1 MPSENISNAIK
12 SLAEGKF
19 ILLFDREG
27 REEEVDLV
35 KLAEMVKPEDVFTL
49 RRDAGGLICVAMHPE
64 IWHRWELPFLHELFQ
79 SCYCNYGVLEAMIP
93 NDIPYDEKSA
103 FSVTIN
109 HRKTFTGITDKD
121 RALTI
126 RELGL
131 LGKKTYYDKSDN
143 NWKEELGKNFRSPGH
158 VHLLL
163 ATDGLLK
170 KRQGHTEL
178 TVSLAE
184 IGSLNPVL
192 VLCEMLDGKT
202 SRALSVNEA
211 KKYAQKNNM
220 VYVSGVEIMDE
231 YFKRTEHD

>member
-1 MPSENISNAIK
+1 MPSKNISDAIK
-12 SLAEGKF
+12 SLSEGRF
-19 ILLFDREG
+19 ILIYDREG

-35 KLAEMVKPEDVFTL
+35 KLAETVRPEDVFRM
-49 RRDAGGLICVAMHPE
+49 RRDAGGLICVAVHPE

-79 SCYCNYGVLEAMIP
+79 SCYGNYGVLEALIP

-109 HRKTFTGITDKD
+109 HRKTFTGVTDKD

-131 LGKKTYYDKSDN
+131 LGKSTYFGNSDN
-143 NWKEELGKNFRSPGH
+143 NWKEELGRNFRSPGH

-163 ATDGLLK
+163 ATDGLLR

-184 IGSLNPVL
+184 IGSLNPVT

-202 SRALSVNEA
+202 GKALSVNEA
-211 KKYAQKNNM
+211 KSYAKKHDL
-220 VYVSGVEIMDE
+220 VYVSGAEIMEE
-231 YFKRTEHD
+231 YFKRAEHG

>member
-1 MPSENISNAIK
+1 MPSETISNAIK
-12 SLAEGKF
+12 SLAKGKF
-19 ILLFDREG
+19 ILIYDREG

-35 KLAEMVKPEDVFTL
+35 KLAEKVNPEDVFRM
-49 RRDAGGLICVAMHPE
+49 RRDAGGLICVAVHPE
-64 IWHRWELPFLHELFQ
+64 IWRRWELPFLHDLFKT
-79 SCYCNYGVLEAMIP
+79 CYSNYGVLAELIP

-103 FSVTIN
+103 FSVTVN
-109 HRKTFTGITDKD
+109 HRKTFTGVTDKD

-131 LGKKTYYDKSDN
+131 LGRNTFYDNSDN
-143 NWKEELGKNFRSPGH
+143 NWKRELGSNFRSPGH

-170 KRQGHTEL
+170 NRQGHTEL

-184 IGSLNPVL
+184 IGSLNPVT

-202 SRALSVNEA
+202 GKALSISEA
-211 KKYAQKNNM
+211 KRYAKKHGL
-220 VYVSGVEIMDE
+220 VYVSGDEIMDE
-231 YFKRTEHD
+231 YLKRAQHG

>member
-1 MPSENISNAIK
+1 MPSKNIRDAIK
-12 SLAEGKF
+12 SLSEGKF
-19 ILLFDREG
+19 VLIYDGEG

-35 KLAEMVKPEDVFTL
+35 KLAETVRPEDVFRM
-49 RRDAGGLICVAMHPE
+49 RRDAGGLICVAVHPE

-79 SCYCNYGVLEAMIP
+79 SCYNNYGVLEALIP

-109 HRKTFTGITDKD
+109 HRKTFTGVTDKD

-131 LGKKTYYDKSDN
+131 LGKNTYFGNSDN
-143 NWKEELGKNFRSPGH
+143 NWKEELGRNFRSPGH

-163 ATDGLLK
+163 ATDGLLR

-184 IGSLNPVL
+184 IGSLNPVT

-202 SRALSVNEA
+202 GKALSVNEA
-211 KKYAQKNNM
+211 KSYAKKHNL
-220 VYVSGVEIMDE
+220 VYVSGAEIMEE
-231 YFKRTEHD
+231 YFKRA

>member
-1 MPSENISNAIK
+1 MPSDTIRNAVK
-12 SLAEGKF
+12 SLSKGEF
-19 ILLFDREG
+19 ILIYDKEG

-35 KLAEMVKPEDVFTL
+35 KLAEKVRPEDVY
-49 RRDAGGLICVAMHPE
+49 RMRYDAGGLICVAVHPE
-64 IWHRWELPFLHELFQ
+64 IWHRWELPFLHDLFRT
-79 SCYCNYGVLEAMIP
+79 CYSNYGVLAELIP

-103 FSVTIN
+103 FSVTVN
-109 HRKTFTGITDKD
+109 HRKTFTGVTDVD

-131 LGKKTYYDKSDN
+131 LGRNTYQGNSDN
-143 NWKEELGKNFRSPGH
+143 NWKEELGRNFRSPGH

-170 KRQGHTEL
+170 NRQGHTEL

-184 IGSLNPVL
+184 IGNLNPVT

-202 SRALSVNEA
+202 GKALSINEA
-211 KKYAQKNNM
+211 KKYAKKYDL
-220 VYVSGVEIMDE
+220 VYVSGEEIIEE
-231 YFKRTEHD
+231 YAKRAGND

>member
-12 SLAEGKF
+12 SLAKGKF
-19 ILLFDREG
+19 ILLYDREG

-35 KLAEMVKPEDVFTL
+35 KLAEEVRPEDVFRM
-49 RRDAGGLICVAMHPE
+49 RRDAGGLICVAVHPE

-79 SCYCNYGVLEAMIP
+79 SCYSNYGVLEALIP

-109 HRKTFTGITDKD
+109 HRKTFTGVTDKD

-131 LGKKTYYDKSDN
+131 LGKNTYFGNSDN
-143 NWKEELGKNFRSPGH
+143 NWKEELGRNFRSPGH

-163 ATDGLLK
+163 ATDGLLR

-184 IGSLNPVL
+184 IGSLNPVT

-202 SRALSVNEA
+202 ERALSVNEA
-211 KKYAQKNNM
+211 KRYAQKHDL
-220 VYVSGVEIMDE
+220 VYVSGAQIMEE
-231 YFKRTEHD
+231 YFKRAEHG

>member
-1 MPSENISNAIK
+1 MPSENIRNAIK

-19 ILLFDREG
+19 ILVYDREG

-35 KLAEMVKPEDVFTL
+35 KLAEKVTPEDIFRM
-49 RRDAGGLICVAMHPE
+49 RRDAGGLICVAVHPE

-79 SCYCNYGVLEAMIP
+79 SCYNNYRVLEALIP

-103 FSVTIN
+103 FSVTVN
-109 HRKTFTGITDKD
+109 HRKTFTGVTDKD

-131 LGKKTYYDKSDN
+131 LGRSTYFNNNNN

-163 ATDGLLK
+163 AADGLLA

-184 IGSLNPVL
+184 IGSLPPVMT
-192 VLCEMLDGKT
+192 LCEMLDGKT
-202 SRALSVNEA
+202 GKALSVNEA
-211 KKYAQKNNM
+211 KRYAKRHNLI
-220 VYVSGVEIMDE
+220 YVSGAEIMEE
-231 YFKRTEHD
+231 YFKRAEHG

>member
-1 MPSENISNAIK
+1 MPSENIRDAIK
-12 SLAEGKF
+12 SLAKGKF
-19 ILLFDREG
+19 ILVYDKEG

-35 KLAEMVKPEDVFTL
+35 KLAEKVTPEDVFRM
-49 RRDAGGLICVAMHPE
+49 RRDAGGLICVAIHPE

-79 SCYCNYGVLEAMIP
+79 SCYNNYGVLEALIP

-103 FSVTIN
+103 FSVTVN
-109 HRKTFTGITDKD
+109 HRKTFTGVTDKD

-131 LGKKTYYDKSDN
+131 LGRNTYFGNSDN
-143 NWKEELGKNFRSPGH
+143 NWKAQLGRNFRSPGH

-184 IGSLNPVL
+184 IGSLSPVM

-202 SRALSVNEA
+202 GKALSVNEA
-211 KKYAQKNNM
+211 KSYAKKHNL
-220 VYVSGVEIMDE
+220 VYVSGAEIMEE
-231 YFKRTEHD
+231 YLKRAENE

>member
-12 SLAEGKF
+12 SLTKGKF
-19 ILLFDREG
+19 ILLYDKEG

-35 KLAEMVKPEDVFTL
+35 KLAEAVKPEDVFTL
-49 RRDAGGLICVAMHPE
+49 RRDAGGLICVAVHPE

-79 SCYCNYGVLEAMIP
+79 SCYSNYGVLEALIP

-109 HRKTFTGITDKD
+109 HRKTFTGVTDKD

-131 LGKKTYYDKSDN
+131 LGKNTYLGNSDN
-143 NWKEELGKNFRSPGH
+143 NWKEELGMNFRSPGH

-163 ATDGLLK
+163 ATDGLLR

-184 IGSLNPVL
+184 IGSLNPVM

-202 SRALSVNEA
+202 GKALSVNEA
-211 KKYAQKNNM
+211 KKYAKKHNL
-220 VYVSGVEIMDE
+220 VYVSGAEIMEE
-231 YFKRTEHD
+231 YFKRSEHG